1 MRLPDRE
8 LWPKI
13 PVTILLC
20 RQFCDNFLRGDIL
33 FRCFEIGNHRH
44 HQPVQLGIT
53 RIVIAHRLSTVVN
66 CDRILVLDEG
76 RIAEMGTYQQLME
89 KNGLFAHMARRNIL

>member
-1 MRLPDRE
+1 M
-8 LWPKI
+8 
-13 PVTILLC
+13 
-20 RQFCDNFLRGDIL
+20 
-33 FRCFEIGNHRH
+33 
-44 HQPVQLGIT
+44 
-53 RIVIAHRLSTVVN
+53 IAHRLSTVVN